1 MAWTAEMLRTRS
13 TALLLVLGCVLPIVS
28 APNAARADTRDTEE
42 SREEAKR
49 LFAQGSSEYLAKRY
63 GEALEDLR
71 ASYKLVPSPNSG
83 LLIARSLRELNRRVE
98 AVDMYATV
106 AADARRRA
114 AEGDAKYGQTADVA
128 ASEGAVVRAT
138 LGMVRVRIAHPPPGS
153 SVEIDGVASPA
164 TDSEIVVLHVPG
176 NVTVKF
182 KPKTGAEQ
190 SQRATLVAGGDV
202 RMEFTAA
209 SPETAPPPSPPP
221 IETPPQPP
229 PARGEPPAWTVP
241 AAVVAGGFAL
251 AGTGVFIGFG
261 AKSTSIYDD
270 LAAKCGTTGC
280 GPADRATADAGK
292 RDQTIANVGLA
303 VGIAGA
309 ASMITFLLI
318 RAYAPRSAS
327 APPQRLTVSIGAGAL
342 SGTF

>member
-1 MAWTAEMLRTRS
+1 
-13 TALLLVLGCVLPIVS
+13 
-28 APNAARADTRDTEE
+28 
-42 SREEAKR
+42 
-49 LFAQGSSEYLAKRY
+49 
-63 GEALEDLR
+63 
-71 ASYKLVPSPNSG
+71 
-83 LLIARSLRELNRRVE
+83 
-98 AVDMYATV
+98 V
-106 AADARRRA
+106 A
-114 AEGDAKYGQTADVA
+114 
-128 ASEGAVVRAT
+128 
-138 LGMVRVRIAHPPPGS
+138 
-153 SVEIDGVASPA
+153 
-164 TDSEIVVLHVPG
+164 
-176 NVTVKF
+176 VKF

-202 RMEFTAA
+202 RMEFTPA
-209 SPETAPPPSPPP
+209 SPDAAQAQLPP

-229 PARGEPPAWTVP
+229 PSRGEAPAWTVP

-261 AKSTSIYDD
+261 AKSTSIYND

-280 GPADRATADAGK
+280 GPEDRATADAGK

-327 APPQRLTVSIGAGAL
+327 GTPQRLTVSLGAL